1 MVAIPVY
8 DLSGNKTRE
17 VEVDADKLDTTIRR
31 ALLKEALIAYNASQ
45 RQGSASTKTR
55 GEVQGGSAKPWRQK
69 GTGRA
74 RHGSIRS
81 PIFVGGGRAHGPK
94 PRDFSYRLPAKQRR
108 LATRSALR
116 YRLEG
121 GAISAVEG
129 IAALD
134 APKTRPVAKF
144 FNGQGLEG
152 KGILLVSEGENKNLH
167 LSVRNIQK
175 LDVLDRRNLNAGQ
188 ILRRP
193 NLVFTAEALDALAQ
207 EVSA

>member
-17 VEVDADKLDTTIRR
+17 VEVDADTLDTTVRR

-94 PRDFSYRLPAKQRR
+94 PRDFSYRLPTKQRR

-121 GAISAVEG
+121 GAIKAVEG
-129 IAALD
+129 LAGLES
-134 APKTRPVAKF
+134 PKTRTVAKF
-144 FNGQGLEG
+144 LNGQGLEG
-152 KGILLVSEGENKNLH
+152 KGILLVSEGDDKNLH

-175 LDVLDRRNLNAGQ
+175 LDMLERRSLNAGQ

-193 NLVFTAEALDALAQ
+193 NLVFTVEALDALTQ

>member
-17 VEVDADKLDTTIRR
+17 VEVDADTLDTTIRR

-121 GAISAVEG
+121 GAIKAVEG
-129 IAALD
+129 LAGLES
-134 APKTRPVAKF
+134 PKTAP
-144 FNGQGLEG
+144 
-152 KGILLVSEGENKNLH
+152 LLS
-167 LSVRNIQK
+167 S
-175 LDVLDRRNLNAGQ
+175 
-188 ILRRP
+188 
-193 NLVFTAEALDALAQ
+193 
-207 EVSA
+207 